1 LQKSKKTNE
10 TLITLITELK
20 KKAYENK
27 APIYKDLACRL
38 EKPARNWA
46 EVNISRLA
54 AHTKKGDIVVIPG
67 KLLGSGELKVP
78 ITVAAFSFS
87 ESAKKKIKNAGGRSI
102 SIAELAEKRPH
113 GKGIRIIG

>member
-1 LQKSKKTNE
+1 M
-10 TLITLITELK
+10 LIALITELK

-38 EKPARNWA
+38 EKPARSWA
-46 EVNISRLA
+46 EVNISKLA
-54 AHTKKGDIVVIPG
+54 TYTKKGDIVVIPG

-87 ESAKKKIKNAGGRSI
+87 ESAKKKIKSAGGRSI
-102 SIAELAEKRPH
+102 SITELVEKRPH

>member
-1 LQKSKKTNE
+1 MQKSKKTNE
-10 TLITLITELK
+10 TLITLISELK

-38 EKPARNWA
+38 EKPARSWA

-54 AHTKKGDIVVIPG
+54 VHTKKGDFVVIPG

-87 ESAKKKIKNAGGRSI
+87 DSAKKKIKGAGGRSI
-102 SIAELAEKRPH
+102 SIAELVEKKPH
-113 GKGIRIIG
+113 GKGVRIIG